1 MTTQKVAKWAM
12 VGIGAA
18 AIFYLFN
25 RIAGYIEAAY
35 NAALSAGATYDFYQA
50 VDALPQSI
58 ASSPFWLS
66 TTPNALLAGGMGALA
81 AVGLAYCATGL
92 GGGFYKEGAEHGT
105 ARLAPPSSLKDYG
118 ATGAAVVEDGVS
130 YDANMILSA
139 NVRKRLDYRV
149 PTKIR
154 EYGKVS
160 NVMVFAES
168 GGGKT
173 WEYVLPNCLQLF
185 GSMVIVDTKGDIYKN
200 TVSFYRR
207 ARYAVR
213 VLNVTDGLAHTEGFN
228 FMRYIRAE
236 EDIPEFVDTLI
247 AVTTGEKENLDWFA
261 KAEGSLIKAL
271 ASYAWEAVAEP
282 SGKEVSLVDVMELLN
297 QVEVDEATGAR
308 PFDGMVEA
316 LEAAKPG
323 CMAKEH
329 YRGFKAFADSPKTT
343 ASILGS
349 VHVRLQNAKTKGAK
363 AALARDAMHLDN
375 LTRERT
381 VIFVVI
387 DDEEPRPYQFV
398 SALFFSTLTK
408 VISRQAKASASGR
421 VDVPVHLMIDE
432 TRNVG
437 KIATLTGAISQIRSK
452 GGSISTV
459 WQNYGQAVEV
469 YGKEGAQTLW
479 QNSPTKIFLGG
490 DDPETNE
497 MLSKTFGEMT
507 AKKRSKSM
515 TKGKSA
521 SNSTSSQTLDRR
533 VVMADEL
540 GRLKPPYEYVKVSGF
555 DVVKDTRYDVTKH
568 PNFMLTGYA
577 TGDVASLDDVA
588 APPRRRTAAAE
599 ISSLPMGASPSRTMY
614 IDDVQWLE
622 EQ

>member
-1 MTTQKVAKWAM
+1 MTTQKIVKWAM

-50 VDALPQSI
+50 IGGLPQSI
-58 ASSPFWLS
+58 TSDPFWLS
-66 TTPNALLAGGMGALA
+66 MTQNALLAGGLGALA
-81 AVGLAYCATGL
+81 VVGLSYCATGL
-92 GGGFYKEGAEHGT
+92 GSGFYKEGEEHGS
-105 ARLAPPSSLKDYG
+105 AELAPPSSLKDYG
-118 ATGAAVVEDGVS
+118 AKNTSVVEDGVTF
-130 YDANMILSA
+130 DTNMILSA
-139 NVRKRLDYRV
+139 NVQKRLDYRV

-185 GSMVIVDTKGDIYKN
+185 GSLVIVDTKGDIYKN
-200 TVSFYRR
+200 TVSFYHR
-207 ARYAVR
+207 AGYIVR
-213 VLNVTDGLAHTEGFN
+213 VLNVTDGLMHTDGFN
-228 FMRYIRAE
+228 FMRYVRAE

-271 ASYAWEAVAEP
+271 ASYAWEAIGEP
-282 SGKEVSLVDVMELLN
+282 NSKEVSLVDIMELLN
-297 QVEVDEATGAR
+297 QVEADERTGVR
-308 PFDGMVEA
+308 PFDDMVDA

-323 CMAKEH
+323 CMTKEH

-363 AALARDAMHLDN
+363 SALANDAMDLES
-375 LTRERT
+375 LTREKT

-408 VISRQAKASASGR
+408 VISRQAKASETGC
-421 VDVPVHLMIDE
+421 VDIPFHLMIDE

-459 WQNYGQAVEV
+459 WQNYGQAIEV

-515 TKGKSA
+515 TKGKSE
-521 SNSTSSQTLDRR
+521 SNSMAAQTLDRR

-540 GRLKPPYEYVKVSGF
+540 GRLKPPYEYIKVSGF

-568 PNFMLTGYA
+568 PNFKLTGYA
-577 TGDVASLDDVA
+577 SGDVASLYDVVT
-588 APPRRRTAAAE
+588 PTYQPSTAAE
-599 ISSLPMGASPSRTMY
+599 INSLPMGASPSRTMY
-614 IDDVQWLE
+614 INDIQWLD

>member
-1 MTTQKVAKWAM
+1 MTSRKIVRQTM
-12 VGIGAA
+12 IGVSAA
-18 AIFYLFN
+18 AVFYMFD
-25 RIAGYIEAAY
+25 RIAGYLEAAY
-35 NAALSAGATYDFYQA
+35 NAASATGSGYDFA
-50 VDALPQSI
+50 SAAEGVFQSI
-58 ASSPFWLS
+58 AANPLHLY
-66 TTPNALLAGGMGALA
+66 TTQNSLIAGALGALA
-81 AVGLAYCATGL
+81 VVALAYCASGA
-92 GGGFYKEGAEHGT
+92 GGGYYKEGAEHGT
-105 ARLAPPSSLKDYG
+105 AELARPSSLAQYADKNSSF
-118 ATGAAVVEDGVS
+118 EKDGVV
-130 YDANMILSA
+130 YDSNMILSA

-149 PTKIR
+149 PLKIR
-154 EYGKVS
+154 EFGKVS

-185 GSMVIVDTKGDIYKN
+185 GSIVIVDTKGDIYKN
-200 TVSFYRR
+200 TANFYRQ
-207 ARYAVR
+207 AGYKVR
-213 VLNVTDGLAHTEGFN
+213 VLNVTDGLLHTDPFN
-228 FMRYIRAE
+228 FMKYMRAD
-236 EDIPEFVDTLI
+236 EDIPEFIDTLV
-247 AVTTGEKENLDWFA
+247 AVTTGEKENMDWFA

-271 ASYAWEAVAEP
+271 ASYAWEAIGEP
-282 SGKEVSLVDVMELLN
+282 NGIEVSIVDIMELLN
-297 QVEVDEATGAR
+297 QVELDSKTGSR
-308 PFDGMVEA
+308 PFEAMVEE
-316 LEAAKPG
+316 LEKAKPG

-363 AALARDAMHLDN
+363 AALSRDAMDLEN

-381 VIFVVI
+381 ALFVII

-408 VISRQAKASASGR
+408 VISRQAKASPTGR

-507 AKKRSKSM
+507 AKKRSRSK
-515 TKGKSA
+515 TKGRSE
-521 SNSTSSQTLDRR
+521 SSSVAAQTLDRR

-555 DVVKDTRYDVTKH
+555 NVVRDKRFDVTKH
-568 PNFMLTGYA
+568 PNFSLTGYA
-577 TGDVASLDDVA
+577 NGDIANIDDIA
-588 APPRRRTAAAE
+588 TPRLQRDQAKGGG
-599 ISSLPMGASPSRTMY
+599 LPMGVNPSRTIY
-614 IDDVQWLE
+614 IDNIEWLD